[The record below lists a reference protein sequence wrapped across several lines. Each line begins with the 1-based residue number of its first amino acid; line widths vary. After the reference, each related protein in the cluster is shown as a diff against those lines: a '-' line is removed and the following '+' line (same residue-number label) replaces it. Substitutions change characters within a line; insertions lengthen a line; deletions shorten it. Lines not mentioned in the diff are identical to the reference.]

1 MLEPLTRATLPVQA
15 SRALKRFI
23 LDRQL
28 APGDQL
34 PSERYLTEMLGVS
47 RTVVREALHTLV
59 AEGLLHKEASRGVF
73 VREFVPQMLA
83 NQDRASGEYVA
94 SNRDLLEV
102 RAALEIGALALI
114 AQRITPAEVEELAE
128 LVAAMRRALEAGHP
142 LGETDRA
149 FHDALFAASHNPS
162 LAYFRRLIQDA
173 AIGGTMGMQSAPPTF
188 ARPADRNSVET
199 AERMVEALRLR
210 NVDDAQRSMR
220 SHLLIER
227 PPDHARLILFVD
239 DGNIAAMRGVNRRIG
254 NQRSAAHKF
263 PHNPLI
269 SPEHPWE
276 GENVFPSATVLYD
289 PEALSYRMWYHGSRQ
304 LSAREEL
311 CALCYATS
319 SDGIHWT
326 KPALEIYPD
335 TPSPEA
341 TTSHHHSNGNSNHGT
356 GNNGESSN
364 NLVMPWGD
372 TVRGD
377 LISAT
382 ILPSTISGRAEQ
394 QYHMLYLADGAPKAG
409 VGVAASTD
417 GLHWSAAPESRVE
430 INASSTLPVGDA
442 LVCIAEPSATGIA
455 NNGAPQEFIAYYR
468 LPLRVAAQPTLCRM
482 QSHDLHHWTS
492 QRVVLTTDE
501 QDPPDA
507 EVHGLT
513 PFRYGELTLGLLW
526 LHRRATNSGELQL
539 VSSRDG
545 IEWTRVGDR
554 TPLLVSGGPKS
565 FDHLGITRPTIP
577 IVVGNELWFYYA
589 GLGKSPTSGA
599 TTQQIGLAT
608 LMLDRFVALEA
619 NDDEGYVITT
629 PFDCSTHTHL
639 LLNAVVNARGYVLV
653 EVLEGAIPANTLP
666 KEDIP
671 IPGYS
676 REEAIPF
683 DGNAIYHRVGWRE
696 HDDLSGLGQRTIR
709 LRFIVCRAA
718 LYSFRLAHPEASV
731 TDLLAGIC

>member
-23 LDRQL
+23 LERQL

-83 NQDRASGEYVA
+83 DQPTASGEYVA

-142 LGETDRA
+142 LGESDSA
-149 FHDALFAASHNPS
+149 FHDALFAAAHNPS
-162 LAYFRRLIQDA
+162 LAYFKRFIQDA
-173 AIGGTMGMQSAPPTF
+173 AVGGAMGMQSAPPTF

-210 NVDDAQRSMR
+210 NIDAAQSSMR

-239 DGNIAAMRGVNRRIG
+239 DGNIATMHGVKRRIG

-335 TPSPEA
+335 APSSKA
-341 TTSHHHSNGNSNHGT
+341 TASNHHANGNDGGASG
-356 GNNGESSN
+356 GDN

-382 ILPSTISGRAEQ
+382 ILPSTMPGSAEE

-417 GLHWSAAPESRVE
+417 GLHWSAAPEQRVE
-430 INASSTLPVGDA
+430 IAASSTLPVGDA

-455 NNGAPQEFIAYYR
+455 NNGTPQEFTAYYR
-468 LPLRVAAQPTLCRM
+468 LPLRVASQPTLCRM
-482 QSHDLHHWTS
+482 QSHDLHHWTN
-492 QRVVLTTDE
+492 QRAVLTTDE
-501 QDPPDA
+501 QDPLDA

-526 LHRRATNSGELQL
+526 IHRRKTNSGELQL

-554 TPLLVSGGPKS
+554 TPLLVSGGPES
-565 FDHLGITRPTIP
+565 FDHCGITRPTIP

-599 TTQQIGLAT
+599 ITQQIGLAT

-619 NDDEGYVITT
+619 DSEEGVVITT
-629 PFDCSTHTHL
+629 PIDCSTHTHL

-653 EVLEGAIPANTLP
+653 EVLDGATPADAEEN
-666 KEDIP
+666 IP

-676 REEAIPF
+676 RAEAIPF

-696 HDDLSGLGQRTIR
+696 HDDLSDLGKRTIR
-709 LRFIVCRAA
+709 LRFIICRAA

>member
-1 MLEPLTRATLPVQA
+1 MDINQRMLEPLTRATLPVQA

-73 VREFVPQMLA
+73 VREFVPQMLSD
-83 NQDRASGEYVA
+83 QDTASGEYVA

-162 LAYFRRLIQDA
+162 LAYFKRLIQDA
-173 AIGGTMGMQSAPPTF
+173 ASGGTMGMQSAPPTF
-188 ARPADRNSVET
+188 SRPADRNSVET

-210 NVDDAQRSMR
+210 NIDDAQRSMR

-239 DGNIAAMRGVNRRIG
+239 DGNIATMCGVTRRIG

-269 SPEHPWE
+269 SPEQPWE

-319 SDGIHWT
+319 SDGVHWT

-335 TPSPEA
+335 TPLSEA
-341 TTSHHHSNGNSNHGT
+341 AT
-356 GNNGESSN
+356 SN

-382 ILPSTISGRAEQ
+382 ILPSTMPGRGEP

-430 INASSTLPVGDA
+430 IAASATLPVGDA

-554 TPLLVSGGPKS
+554 TPLLVSGEPES
-565 FDHLGITRPTIP
+565 FDHFGITRPTIP

-589 GLGKSPTSGA
+589 GSGKSSTSGA
-599 TTQQIGLAT
+599 ITQQIGLAT

-619 NDDEGYVITT
+619 NDVEGYVITT

-653 EVLEGAIPANTLP
+653 EVLEGAPPATAESANTP
-666 KEDIP
+666 PEQETP

-696 HDDLSGLGQRTIR
+696 HDDLSDLGQRSIR
-709 LRFIVCRAA
+709 LRFIICRAA